1 MGCDHLRER
10 GAGTLVA
17 AAAGDALG
25 APFEG
30 GLPPPGWADLAGGG
44 PRDLEPGEWTDDTA
58 LTLAVAEVAA
68 TGIDLRRDEALDRI
82 GDRFLDWYRAGA
94 PGIGAT
100 TRRALSRARSGADL
114 RRAAVALP
122 RRASRSASNGAV
134 MRTAPVALAHLGDDP
149 AMAEAAVGVARLTH
163 PDELAAESCVIWC
176 IAIDRAIREDRIDG
190 AWDALEQLALGAG
203 GGDGWPRLASG
214 LRGASDRMVTPWP
227 ACRPRWPLRSRHPAR
242 AWPPRCEPRSRSGT
256 TPTPWPV
263 WRVRCWERAGVV
275 ARSRPVGEIDCTT
288 GGVIP
293 PMTWSGWR
301 SPSSIA
307 ALGVTEAVG
316 VHVLRHERAYDAIGP
331 GTPSHPTHPVVVRG

>member
-1 MGCDHLRER
+1 MGCGHLRER

-122 RRASRSASNGAV
+122 RRASRSASNGAL

-190 AWDALEQLALGAG
+190 AWDALEQLPIGARRRWGRWLAETRERPARSFRPNGHTVACLQAALAAALQTPGSRLAASLRAAVEIGDDTDTVACVAGALLGARWGRSEIPTRWRDRLHDRWGHTADDLERLAFAIVDRRSGCDG
-203 GGDGWPRLASG
+203 GG
-214 LRGASDRMVTPWP
+214 RG
-227 ACRPRWPLRSRHPAR
+227 SRAEAR
-242 AWPPRCEPRSRSGT
+242 T
-256 TPTPWPV
+256 
-263 WRVRCWERAGVV
+263 RV
-275 ARSRPVGEIDCTT
+275 
-288 GGVIP
+288 
-293 PMTWSGWR
+293 
-301 SPSSIA
+301 
-307 ALGVTEAVG
+307 
-316 VHVLRHERAYDAIGP
+316 
-331 GTPSHPTHPVVVRG
+331 